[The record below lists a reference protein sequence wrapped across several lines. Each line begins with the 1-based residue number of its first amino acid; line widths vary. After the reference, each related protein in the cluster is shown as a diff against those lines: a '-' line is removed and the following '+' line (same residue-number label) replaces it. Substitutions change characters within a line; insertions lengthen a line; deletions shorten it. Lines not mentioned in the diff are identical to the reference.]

1 MAIEARGASVRVV
14 REVIRCLEAN
24 IKTIKNSNR
33 ARDICDAL
41 RDLNIGSDRADKI
54 ISSIKNADT
63 AGFLKDADA
72 VAFLTH
78 DSGAARDSMWS
89 RTGAASQL
97 PLGVTERA
105 QLVRAR
111 LDAESLYKEEAARRK
126 GWFSRYLVPLWSR
139 RKELPPRERW
149 IAENFPAVTLTTEY
163 KLPFLGRW
171 LNFLESPEVVTPI
184 EYDGL
189 RRASREHHAKLQAEL
204 PEFKPTTYADPYS
217 KYYWDSGTDGRIENA
232 EKVGPRK
239 AAPPPSPEST
249 GEPIEDL
256 GNRVDKFGRMRSG
269 GG

>member
-1 MAIEARGASVRVV
+1 MKVMAIEARGASVRVV

-33 ARDICDAL
+33 PRDICDAL
-41 RDLNIGSDRADKI
+41 RDLNIGSDRAGKI
-54 ISSIKNADT
+54 ISSIKNADAT
-63 AGFLKDADA
+63 G
-72 VAFLTH
+72 FLTH
-78 DSGAARDSMWS
+78 YSGAARDSMWN

-111 LDAESLYKEEAARRK
+111 LDAESQYNEEAARRK

-163 KLPFLGRW
+163 QLPFLGRW

-189 RRASREHHAKLQAEL
+189 RRASREHHAALQAEL

-217 KYYWDSGTDGRIENA
+217 KYYWDPGTDGRIENA
-232 EKVGPRK
+232 EKVGPRR
-239 AAPPPSPEST
+239 AAPPPSPEPT

-256 GNRVDKFGRMRSG
+256 GNRVDKFGRSG